1 MITLQ
6 ELLNPPSSLTL
17 GEILVFSFLLGVLH
31 GATPDE
37 HTWPITF
44 SYAVGKYSTR
54 GGMKAGFLFSL
65 GFTAQRALLSTL
77 GFLGLASFYQQY
89 NLDGPVYIVVGLVM
103 AVAGAYV
110 LKGRYIHLPIDV
122 LFGGWRHHSDRV
134 GGVPM
139 HELEERDVPLGMTV
153 VHGLV
158 AGFGFGAYA
167 SVLTFALAPR
177 VGSLLYAPLP
187 GLFFGLGTMA
197 MQIIFGALFGSLM
210 RFKRLSEEEIT
221 RIARR
226 VAGRTLYYG
235 GLVFAVAGLAV
246 VALPEIDSWA
256 IATGNPVPNL
266 DSINIGTILV
276 LTVVGAIG
284 VGGMLREI
292 LRAGRAAAR
301 PSMAGSRG
309 GRV

>member
-1 MITLQ
+1 MNWLQ
-6 ELLNPPSSLTL
+6 MVLNPPSGLHL
-17 GEILVFSFLLGVLH
+17 GEILLISLILGVLH

-65 GFTAQRALLSTL
+65 GFTVQRAFLTTL
-77 GFLGLASFYQQY
+77 GFLGLAEIYNQY
-89 NLDGPVYIVVGLVM
+89 NLDGPVYIAVGIAM
-103 AVAGAYV
+103 AAAGSYV
-110 LKGRYIHLPIDV
+110 LRGRYIHIPIDV
-122 LFGGWRHHSDRV
+122 LLGGHKHHSNKV

-153 VHGLV
+153 VHGLI

-167 SVLTFALAPR
+167 SILTFVLAPQ
-177 VGSLLYAPLP
+177 VGSLVYAPLP
-187 GLFFGLGTMA
+187 GLFFGIGTML
-197 MQIIFGALFGSLM
+197 MQIAFGALFGSIM
-210 RFKRLSEEEIT
+210 RLKKLTEEQIT
-221 RIARR
+221 KIARR
-226 VAGRTLYYG
+226 TAGFTLYYG
-235 GLVFAVAGLAV
+235 GLLFIIAGALV
-246 VALPEIDSWA
+246 LALPTIDNWA

-284 VGGMLREI
+284 IGTMIREI
-292 LRAGRAAAR
+292 NRTSRMNALIAR
-301 PSMAGSRG
+301 T
-309 GRV
+309 

>member
-1 MITLQ
+1 MV
-6 ELLNPPSSLTL
+6 LNPPSGLHL
-17 GEILVFSFLLGVLH
+17 GEILLISLILGILH

-44 SYAVGKYSTR
+44 SYAVGKYSTK

-65 GFTAQRALLSTL
+65 GFTVQRAFLTTL
-77 GFLGLASFYQQY
+77 GFLGLAAIYNQY
-89 NLDGPVYIVVGLVM
+89 NLDGPIYIAVGIAM
-103 AVAGAYV
+103 AAAGSYV

-122 LFGGWRHHSDRV
+122 LLGGRKHHSNRV

-153 VHGLV
+153 VHGLI

-167 SVLTFALAPR
+167 SILTFVLAPQ
-177 VGSLLYAPLP
+177 VGSLAYAPLP
-187 GLFFGLGTMA
+187 GLFFGLGTMIT
-197 MQIIFGALFGSLM
+197 QIAFGALFGSIM
-210 RFKRLSEEEIT
+210 RLKKLTEEQIT

-226 VAGRTLYYG
+226 TAGFTLYYG
-235 GLVFAVAGLAV
+235 GLLFIIAGALII
-246 VALPEIDSWA
+246 ALPAIDSWA
-256 IATGNPVPNL
+256 VSTGNPIPNL

-284 VGGMLREI
+284 IGSMLREI
-292 LRAGRAAAR
+292 NRIGRMNARA
-301 PSMAGSRG
+301 
-309 GRV
+309 